1 MMRFFL
7 CVFLL
12 FVFTSTGAQEIQWMS
27 LNEALEAQKK
37 EPKKIFIDVYTVW
50 CGPCKLLDN
59 KTFQNPDVDRY
70 ISEFY

>member
-7 CVFLL
+7 YVFLL

-37 EPKKIFIDVYTVW
+37 EPKKIFIDV
-50 CGPCKLLDN
+50 
-59 KTFQNPDVDRY
+59 
-70 ISEFY
+70 